1 MLGIAFTQVRHRAA
15 RSLALVAGV
24 LAATTGFTLL
34 TSTAETSQLRTTG
47 TVNDNFRGA
56 YDILV
61 RPAGARDARESGQGL
76 VRPNFLSGQFG
87 GITRDQ
93 QDRIARMPGVGVA
106 APVAMV
112 GYVLDNSGVAV
123 DITDQVDRRRTQQ
136 LITVKPTW
144 HTDRGLST
152 LKDDLPN
159 YVYVTRN
166 RVVWPDFHLDPAK
179 EKSDPSWQA
188 PPPSYANGFDT
199 AEALA
204 VCDDPESSLPP
215 LEVLPDGRSVPVCA
229 TDSSIS
235 RSASGRGGLE
245 VAHLAD
251 DGSFGLWSGTAHR
264 LTARVSWPVSLLL
277 AAVDPAQEA
286 KLVGLDKAVVSGRY
300 LRQEETGVSR
310 PKSGGRSSRSV
321 PLLISSDPQVDEQLS
336 VTVSR
341 SPAGPVG
348 LAGQAHRALDTVI
361 AGKRGGQVADSS
373 YSVGTVYRTSR
384 KGADLY
390 RIIQSGAPSYRA
402 AADGSLTPRTV
413 RTDIGRLWANSNH
426 TGWPTPWLARD
437 SKQRPLH
444 RVPEYQAP
452 DFRAGTWLGDGLA
465 VGTYDPKRLT
475 EFSRLSE
482 VPLETYQPV
491 EATGADA
498 ASRELLGDRP
508 LMPNSNP
515 GGYLATPP
523 QLLTT
528 LAALVRVLDPA
539 SEQAVAPISAIRVR
553 VDGITGTDARS
564 RERVRLVAE
573 RIGKETGLGVDLT
586 MGSSPAPRT
595 VHLPAGDYGRPAL
608 ALSEGWSSKGVAV
621 RIVEAADRKSLLLFG
636 LVLGVCALFLVNS
649 ASAAVRDRRREL
661 AVLSCLGWPRTRVTA
676 LVLSETALLGT
687 AAGALG
693 SLLSLLLAGPFG
705 LGVSPLR
712 AAAAV
717 PIALVLSLLATALPA
732 LRASS
737 GHPAASLRPAVRAAR
752 RPRRHHTVT
761 GLACAN
767 LARVPGRTLLGAA
780 ALAVGVA
787 AVTTIAAI
795 LWSFEDDV
803 VGTVMGDAIALRAR
817 GVDIAASTGTALLG
831 AFAAADVIYLG
842 IRERAAEF
850 AVLQATGWSDGELT
864 RLVLTEGTLLGVLG
878 ATTGAAT
885 GIGLIIWLTGAV
897 TPTLVTTALLAA
909 LTGVALATTASLVP
923 AVMLTRSPTSALLQE
938 D

>member
-1 MLGIAFTQVRHRAA
+1 MLGTAFSHVRHRAG

-61 RPAGARDARESGQGL
+61 RPAGSRSEQESGQGL

-93 QDRIARMPGVGVA
+93 QDRIARMTGVEVA

-112 GYVLDNSGVAV
+112 GYVLANSRAAV
-123 DITDQVDRRRTQQ
+123 DVTEQVDRARTQQ

-152 LKDDLPN
+152 LDDDLPN

-166 RVVWPDFHLDPAK
+166 KVVWPESHIDLAR
-179 EKSDPSWQA
+179 ERSDPSWHS
-188 PPPSYANGFDT
+188 PPPSYPNGFDT
-199 AEALA
+199 RKALA
-204 VCDDPESSLPP
+204 VCDNPGQSLPP
-215 LEVLPDGRSVPVCA
+215 LEVMPDGRSVPVCA
-229 TDSSIS
+229 TDVSLSQ
-235 RSASGRGGLE
+235 SASSRGHLE
-245 VAHLAD
+245 AVHLAG
-251 DGSFGLWSGTAHR
+251 DGSFRTEWETSPR
-264 LTARVSWPVSLLL
+264 LTVDISWPVSMLL
-277 AAVDPAQEA
+277 AAIDPGQEA
-286 KLVGLDKAVVSGRY
+286 KLVGLDKALVSGRY
-300 LRQEETGVSR
+300 LRQTETVAGR
-310 PKSGGRSSRSV
+310 AADSGRSRSV
-321 PLLISSDPQVDEQLS
+321 PLLMSTEPQVDEQLS
-336 VTVSR
+336 VAVSR
-341 SPAGPVG
+341 SPDGPVPLAG
-348 LAGQAHRALDTVI
+348 LARRALDTAI
-361 AGKRGGQVADSS
+361 EEQRGARVADRS
-373 YSVGTVYRTSR
+373 YSVDKVYGTDRR
-384 KGADLY
+384 GADLY

-413 RTDIGRLWANSNH
+413 PADLDELWANSNH

-437 SKQRPLH
+437 SKQRPLT

-452 DFRAGTWLGDGLA
+452 DFRSGAWMGDGLA

-475 EFSRLSE
+475 EFSALSE
-482 VPLETYQPV
+482 VPMETYQPV

-498 ASRELLGDRP
+498 TARTLLGGRA

-528 LAALVRVLDPA
+528 LAALPRVLDPA
-539 SEQAVAPISAIRVR
+539 SEQAAAPLSAIRVR
-553 VDGITGTDARS
+553 VDGVTGTDAQS

-608 ALSEGWSSKGVAV
+608 ALSEGWSRKGVAA
-621 RIVEAADRKSLLLFG
+621 RIVEASDRKSLLLFG

-661 AVLSCLGWPRTRVTA
+661 AVLACLGWSRSRIA
-676 LVLSETALLGT
+676 SLVIGETALLGT
-687 AAGALG
+687 VAGVLG
-693 SLLSLLLAGPFG
+693 ALLSLLLAGPAG

-717 PIALVLSLLATALPA
+717 PIALVLSVLAAAVPA
-732 LRASS
+732 LRASA
-737 GHPAASLRPAVRAAR
+737 GHPATSLRPAVRAAR
-752 RPRRHHTVT
+752 RPRRHRTVT

-787 AVTTIAAI
+787 AVTAVAAI

-803 VGTVMGDAIALRAR
+803 VGTVMGDAIALEAR
-817 GVDIAASTGTALLG
+817 GVDIAAAAGTALLG

-842 IRERAAEF
+842 VRERAAEF

-864 RLVLTEGTLLGVLG
+864 RLVLTEGAVLG
-878 ATTGAAT
+878 ALGATAGAAT
-885 GIGLIIWLTGAV
+885 GTGLIAWLTGTV
-897 TPTLVTTALLAA
+897 TAALVTTALLAA
-909 LTGVALATTASLVP
+909 AAGVALAAAASLVP
-923 AVMLTRSPTSALLQE
+923 AVMLTRSPTSVLLQE
-938 D
+938 E

>member
-1 MLGIAFTQVRHRAA
+1 MLGTAFTQVRHRAG

-61 RPAGARDARESGQGL
+61 RPVGSRTAQESGQGL

-93 QDRIARMPGVGVA
+93 QDRIARMPGVDVA

-112 GYVLDNSGVAV
+112 GYVLADSRVAV
-123 DITDQVDRRRTQQ
+123 DVTAQVDRTRTQQ

-152 LKDDLPN
+152 LDDDLPN

-166 RVVWPDFHLDPAK
+166 EVVWPDFPLDPAK
-179 EKSDPSWQA
+179 KADPSWQP
-188 PPPSYANGFDT
+188 PPPSYPNGFDT
-199 AEALA
+199 RKARA
-204 VCDDPESSLPP
+204 VCNNPESALPP
-215 LEVLPDGRSVPVCA
+215 LEVMPDGRSVPVCE
-229 TDSSIS
+229 TDVSIS
-235 RSASGRGGLE
+235 QSASSRGHLGI
-245 VAHLAD
+245 VHLAD
-251 DGSFGLWSGTAHR
+251 DGSFRTWSETSSR
-264 LTARVSWPVSLLL
+264 LTVDISWPVSLLL
-277 AAVDPAQEA
+277 AAVDPAREA

-300 LRQEETGVSR
+300 LRQTETAVSR
-310 PKSGGRSSRSV
+310 PTGGGQSSPSV
-321 PLLISSDPQVDEQLS
+321 PLLTSSDPQVDEQLS
-336 VTVSR
+336 VAVSR
-341 SPAGPVG
+341 SPDGPVG
-348 LAGQAHRALDTVI
+348 VAGLARQALDTAI
-361 AGKRGGQVADSS
+361 AEKRGSRVADRS
-373 YSVGTVYRTSR
+373 YSVDTVYGTSH

-390 RIIQSGAPSYRA
+390 RIIRSGGPSYRT
-402 AADGSLTPRTV
+402 AADGSLTPRSV
-413 RTDIGRLWANSNH
+413 RTDISELWANSNH

-437 SKQRPLH
+437 SKQRPLT

-452 DFRAGTWLGDGLA
+452 DLRSGAWTGDGLA

-475 EFSRLSE
+475 EFSALSE
-482 VPLETYQPV
+482 VPMETYQPV
-491 EATGADA
+491 QVTGADA
-498 ASRELLGDRP
+498 ASRGLLGERA

-528 LAALVRVLDPA
+528 LDALSRILDPTSDLVA
-539 SEQAVAPISAIRVR
+539 APISAIRVR
-553 VDGITGTDARS
+553 VDGVTGTDARS

-573 RIGKETGLGVDLT
+573 RIGQDTGLDVDLT

-595 VHLPAGDYGRPAL
+595 VHLPPGDYGRPAL

-636 LVLGVCALFLVNS
+636 LVLGVCALFLLNS

-661 AVLSCLGWPRTRVTA
+661 AVLACLGWSRSRVTA
-676 LVLSETALLGT
+676 LVVGETALLGT

-705 LGVSPLR
+705 LDVSSLR

-717 PIALVLSLLATALPA
+717 PIALTLSLLATAVPA
-732 LRASS
+732 LRASA

-752 RPRRHHTVT
+752 RPRRHRTVT

-780 ALAVGVA
+780 ALAIGVA
-787 AVTTIAAI
+787 AVTAVAAI

-817 GVDIAASTGTALLG
+817 GVDIAAATGTALLG

-864 RLVLTEGTLLGVLG
+864 RLVLTEGALLGVLG
-878 ATTGAAT
+878 AATGAGT
-885 GIGLIIWLTGAV
+885 GIGLIAWLTAAV
-897 TPTLVTTALLAA
+897 TPALVTTALLAA
-909 LTGVALATTASLVP
+909 LTGIALATAASLVP
-923 AVMLTRSPTSALLQE
+923 AVMLTRSPVGALLQE

>member
-1 MLGIAFTQVRHRAA
+1 MLRTAFSQIRHRTG

-61 RPAGARDARESGQGL
+61 RPAGSRTAQESGQGL

-87 GITRDQ
+87 GITLAQ
-93 QDRIARMPGVGVA
+93 QARIARMSGVDVS

-112 GYVLDNSGVAV
+112 GYVLDNSRVAV
-123 DITDQVDRRRTQQ
+123 DVTAQVDRARTQQ

-152 LKDDLPN
+152 LDDDLPN
-159 YVYVTRN
+159 YVYVTKN
-166 RVVWPDFHLDPAK
+166 RVVWPDFHLDPERERA
-179 EKSDPSWQA
+179 DPSWQA
-188 PPPSYANGFDT
+188 PPPSYANGFDVKK
-199 AEALA
+199 ALA
-204 VCDDPESSLPP
+204 VCDDPESSPPP
-215 LEVLPDGRSVPVCA
+215 LEVLPDGRSVPVCP
-229 TDSSIS
+229 TDSSIA
-235 RSASGRGGLE
+235 RSASGRGGLY
-245 VAHLAD
+245 VAHLTE
-251 DGSFGLWSGTAHR
+251 GGTFRLESGTSRR
-264 LTARVSWPVSLLL
+264 LTVNISWPVSMLL

-300 LRQEETGVSR
+300 LRRKETSVAR
-310 PKSGGRSSRSV
+310 PSGNGRSSAAV
-321 PLLISSDPQVDEQLS
+321 PLLMSSAPQVDEQMS
-336 VTVSR
+336 ATVSR

-348 LAGQAHRALDTVI
+348 LAGRAHKALDTVI
-361 AGKRGGQVADSS
+361 AAKKGVRVATVPYTVDAVYGKNR
-373 YSVGTVYRTSR
+373 R
-384 KGADLY
+384 GADLY
-390 RIIQSGAPSYRA
+390 RIIQSGAPSYRTG
-402 AADGSLTPRTV
+402 ADGSLTPRKV
-413 RTDIGRLWANSNH
+413 RADIDTLWANDNH

-437 SKQRPLH
+437 GKQRPLV

-452 DFRAGTWLGDGLA
+452 DFRAGEWQGEGLA

-475 EFSRLSE
+475 EFSALSE
-482 VPLETYQPV
+482 VPMETYQPV
-491 EATGADA
+491 AATGADT
-498 ASRELLGDRP
+498 ASRRLLGGRA
-508 LMPNSNP
+508 LLPNSNP

-528 LAALVRVLDPA
+528 LAALPRVLDPS
-539 SEQAVAPISAIRVR
+539 SEQAAAPISAIRVR
-553 VDGITGTDARS
+553 VDGVTGTDARS

-573 RIGKETGLGVDLT
+573 RISRETGLGVDLT

-608 ALSEGWSSKGVAV
+608 ALSEGWSRKGVAA

-661 AVLSCLGWPRTRVTA
+661 AVLACLGWSRSRITA
-676 LVLSETALLGT
+676 LVIGETALLGIV
-687 AAGALG
+687 AGGLG
-693 SLLSLLLAGPFG
+693 ALLSLLLAGPSG

-717 PIALVLSLLATALPA
+717 PIALALSVLAAAVPA
-732 LRASS
+732 LRASA
-737 GHPAASLRPAVRAAR
+737 GHPATSLRPAVRAAR
-752 RPRRHHTVT
+752 RPRSHRTVT
-761 GLACAN
+761 GLARAN
-767 LARVPGRTLLGAA
+767 LVRVPGRTLLGAA

-787 AVTTIAAI
+787 AVTSVAAI

-817 GVDIAASTGTALLG
+817 GVDIAAAAGTALLG
-831 AFAAADVIYLG
+831 SFAAADVIYLG

-850 AVLQATGWSDGELT
+850 AVLRASGWSDGELI
-864 RLVLTEGTLLGVLG
+864 RLVLTEGALLGGLG
-878 ATTGAAT
+878 A
-885 GIGLIIWLTGAV
+885 LTGSAAGLGLMARLTGSA
-897 TPTLVTTALLAA
+897 TPALVTTALLAA
-909 LTGVALATTASLVP
+909 LAGIVLATAASLVP
-923 AVMLTRSPTSALLQE
+923 ALMLTRTADAALLQE

>member
-1 MLGIAFTQVRHRAA
+1 MLRTAFSHVRHRTG

-24 LAATTGFTLL
+24 MAATTGFTLL

-61 RPAGARDARESGQGL
+61 RPAGSRSAQESGQGL

-87 GITRDQ
+87 GITRGQ
-93 QDRIARMPGVGVA
+93 QDRIARMTGVEVA

-112 GYVLDNSGVAV
+112 GYVLANSKAAV
-123 DITDQVDRRRTQQ
+123 DVTDQVDRTRTQQ

-152 LKDDLPN
+152 LDDDLPN
-159 YVYVTRN
+159 FVYVTRN
-166 RVVWPDFHLDPAK
+166 KVVWPESHVDLAR
-179 EKSDPSWQA
+179 ERSDPSWQS
-188 PPPSYANGFDT
+188 PPPSYPNGFDT
-199 AEALA
+199 RKALA
-204 VCDDPESSLPP
+204 VCDNPGQSLPP
-215 LEVLPDGRSVPVCA
+215 LEVMPDGRSVPVCA
-229 TDSSIS
+229 TDASIAG
-235 RSASGRGGLE
+235 SASSRGHLE
-245 VAHLAD
+245 AVHLAD
-251 DGSFGLWSGTAHR
+251 DGSFRTEWETSSR
-264 LTARVSWPVSLLL
+264 LTVNISWPVSMLL
-277 AAVDPAQEA
+277 AAIDPDQEA
-286 KLVGLDKAVVSGRY
+286 KLVGLDKALVSGRY
-300 LRQEETGVSR
+300 LRQTETAVA
-310 PKSGGRSSRSV
+310 PAADGRSRSV
-321 PLLISSDPQVDEQLS
+321 PVLISSDPQVDEQLS
-336 VTVSR
+336 VAVSR

-348 LAGQAHRALDTVI
+348 IAGLARRALDTAI
-361 AGKRGGQVADSS
+361 DEKRGSRVTDRS
-373 YSVGTVYRTSR
+373 YSVDKVYGTNR

-390 RIIQSGAPSYRA
+390 RIIQSGAPSYRT

-413 RTDIGRLWANSNH
+413 PADIDELWANSNH

-437 SKQRPLH
+437 AKQRPLT

-452 DFRAGTWLGDGLA
+452 DFRSGDWSGDGLA
-465 VGTYDPKRLT
+465 VGTYDPERLT
-475 EFSRLSE
+475 EFSALSE
-482 VPLETYQPV
+482 VPMETYQPV

-498 ASRELLGDRP
+498 AARKLLGDRA

-528 LAALVRVLDPA
+528 LAALPRVLDPA
-539 SEQAVAPISAIRVR
+539 SEQAAAPISAIRVR
-553 VDGITGTDARS
+553 VDGVTGTDARS

-608 ALSEGWSSKGVAV
+608 TLSEGWSRKGVAA

-661 AVLSCLGWPRTRVTA
+661 AVLACLGWSRARVTS
-676 LVLSETALLGT
+676 LVIGETALLGT
-687 AAGALG
+687 VAGVLG
-693 SLLSLLLAGPFG
+693 ALLSLLLAGPAG

-717 PIALVLSLLATALPA
+717 PIALVLSVLAAAVPA
-732 LRASS
+732 LRASA
-737 GHPAASLRPAVRAAR
+737 GHPATSLRPAIRAAR
-752 RPRRHHTVT
+752 RPRRHRTVT

-787 AVTTIAAI
+787 AVTAVAAI

-803 VGTVMGDAIALRAR
+803 VGTVMGDAIALKAR
-817 GVDIAASTGTALLG
+817 GVDIAAAAGTALLG

-864 RLVLTEGTLLGVLG
+864 RLVLTEGAVLG
-878 ATTGAAT
+878 ALGATAGAAT
-885 GIGLIIWLTGAV
+885 GIGLIAWLTGTVGAA
-897 TPTLVTTALLAA
+897 LVATALLAA
-909 LTGVALATTASLVP
+909 AAGVVLATAASLVP
-923 AVMLTRSPTSALLQE
+923 SVMLTRSPTSVLLQE
-938 D
+938 E